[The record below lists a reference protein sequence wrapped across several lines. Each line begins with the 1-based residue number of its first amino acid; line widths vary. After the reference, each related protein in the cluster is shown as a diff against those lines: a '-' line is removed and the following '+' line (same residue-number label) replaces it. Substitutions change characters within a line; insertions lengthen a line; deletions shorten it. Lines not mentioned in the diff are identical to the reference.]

1 MPRSF
6 SWNVHLAAV
15 DMEGQQNVA
24 ANRLVYLSTALVIFS
39 EGFAKDLGALC
50 RDPQDAQLVDTVIR
64 FALSG
69 TPPVGVV
76 LAGGE
81 AWGALQDKFFFSLR
95 HCRAIDQYFETLKAG
110 LPLYYQPQLRLLR
123 TLNPRVVLTLVSFI
137 TRGPPP
143 PPSILGSFPPVFS
156 SDMEWV
162 SGQLHFT
169 RLILHI
175 QSRPACFMNGEI
187 GRAPNF
193 ITNGGDSGEP
203 GVAVRTGSG
212 GGSLSPGSSTIGS
225 TTFASRDSAL
235 PHTSCATSA
244 TEESHKRAPSQ
255 QDALAGP
262 PQKRP
267 HLSEP
272 VR

>member
-1 MPRSF
+1 M
-6 SWNVHLAAV
+6 A
-15 DMEGQQNVA
+15 DKTI
-24 ANRLVYLSTALVIFS
+24 YLSAVLSAFP
-39 EGFAKDLGALC
+39 EPFATELRVLC

-64 FALSG
+64 FASSG
-69 TPPVGVV
+69 SPSDGVV

-81 AWGALQDKFFFSLR
+81 GWDVLQDKLFFSLP
-95 HCRAIDQYFETLKAG
+95 HCRTIDQYFETLKAS
-110 LPLYYQPQLRLLR
+110 LPLHYQPQLRLIR
-123 TLNPRVVLTLVSFI
+123 SLNPLVVHTLVQFI
-137 TRGPPP
+137 TRGSPPP
-143 PPSILGSFPPVFS
+143 PPFLGSFPPVFS

-175 QSRPACFMNGEI
+175 QSRPACFMNDEL
-187 GRAPNF
+187 GRAPSV
-193 ITNGGDSGEP
+193 ITNGGDNGEP
-203 GVAVRTGSG
+203 GVAVSTGSG
-212 GGSLSPGSSTIGS
+212 DGMLSPRSSTIGS
-225 TTFASRDSAL
+225 ATFSSRDSAL
-235 PHTSCATSA
+235 PHTSSA
-244 TEESHKRAPSQ
+244 SSTTEASHKRAPSQ